1 MFSELYRFL
10 CDTVLEDNK
19 GLVRKKLFFFFLA
32 ISNSPSH
39 SHPLVFWAITSHFL
53 SIPQHSSVLSYQFAP
68 VFALGCMIHA
78 MPQRDCLGLVIISKC
93 TKLWHPFKEVE
104 MFPYVLAV
112 QSQAKNTV
120 LLLLR
125 SSKGQVSKH
134 IQDPRIDHEKDVGTQ
149 DKHWAGL
156 TCRPPKLDSKP
167 TLLTWNPTP
176 EALLSLIYFV
186 EHSPH
191 STVLCSHVAKP
202 DYLNSLWACFLV
214 QVQLEARYQADDK
227 LVGSLT

>member
-1 MFSELYRFL
+1 
-10 CDTVLEDNK
+10 
-19 GLVRKKLFFFFLA
+19 
-32 ISNSPSH
+32 
-39 SHPLVFWAITSHFL
+39 
-53 SIPQHSSVLSYQFAP
+53 
-68 VFALGCMIHA
+68 
-78 MPQRDCLGLVIISKC
+78 
-93 TKLWHPFKEVE
+93 

-167 TLLTWNPTP
+167 TLLT
-176 EALLSLIYFV
+176 
-186 EHSPH
+186 
-191 STVLCSHVAKP
+191 
-202 DYLNSLWACFLV
+202 
-214 QVQLEARYQADDK
+214 
-227 LVGSLT
+227 